1 MSYFTVLY
9 YLNMRPQKT
18 SFQRIIPRKTYVVND
33 DLEGI
38 KEFWGQ
44 ILVAVP
50 APSQAKLEFLD
61 PEGTDSVN

>member
-1 MSYFTVLY
+1 MIF
-9 YLNMRPQKT
+9 
-18 SFQRIIPRKTYVVND
+18 RKTYVVND

-61 PEGTDSVN
+61 PEGTDSVNEVHVSTHLILNT

>member
-1 MSYFTVLY
+1 M
-9 YLNMRPQKT
+9 
-18 SFQRIIPRKTYVVND
+18 ND

-61 PEGTDSVN
+61 PEGTDSVYKFRFYALYYAL